1 MSKFQPEE
9 NHQVLGFYLL
19 NWGQSMIFRRQ
30 SMNFRVRSFNKKYQ
44 GGGGLILKNIHTL
57 ESKFSLLE
65 SKLFSSLLFYSPSIA
80 LT

>member
-30 SMNFRVRSFNKKYQ
+30 SMNFRVRSFNKEYQ
-44 GGGGLILKNIHTL
+44 GGGGRLILKNIHTL
-57 ESKFSLLE
+57 ES
-65 SKLFSSLLFYSPSIA
+65 
-80 LT
+80 

>member
-30 SMNFRVRSFNKKYQ
+30 SMNFRVRSFNKEYQ
-44 GGGGLILKNIHTL
+44 GGGGVNSEKYTHIGI
-57 ESKFSLLE
+57 
-65 SKLFSSLLFYSPSIA
+65 IV
-80 LT
+80 